1 MTITSPVDPSNVM
14 FMTTANTL
22 NIPPSLMDCMEI
34 ICIAAYTEDEKIEIA
49 CKHRI
54 PHAIAEPGLN
64 EEE

>member
-1 MTITSPVDPSNVM
+1 M